1 MPTTSGAT
9 AITAVRRR
17 AGDVNATQRLS
28 DEQVD
33 LAIVSAVERY
43 SKDRPKEA
51 VVDLTGN
58 GTAFYWL
65 ALLTGFVLDWS
76 IVRRIEYPAGPVAT
90 VGTPTFLSPGKDW
103 SIHRT
108 ASVDY
113 LRLNFATPSAAETVR
128 VWYTVV
134 RTWTEASSTVLAPD
148 QNAVLALATSYCLD
162 VLANMS
168 SDNLDTLIPTDTVD
182 YASIQERFRNQAK
195 AWAARYDAHMS
206 AGSGGDSGSGSGS
219 GSGGGAAPKAAAIRR
234 NFDPQG
240 LNPFLTRRGRT

>member
-17 AGDVNATQRLS
+17 AGDVNATQRLT
-28 DEQVD
+28 DDQVD

-43 SKDRPKEA
+43 SKDRPREA

-58 GTAFYWL
+58 GTSFYSL

-113 LRLNFATPSAAETVR
+113 LRLTFATPSTAETVR
-128 VWYTVV
+128 VWYTVP
-134 RTWTEASSTVLAPD
+134 RTWTEASTTVLTPD
-148 QNAVLALATSYCLD
+148 QNAVLALATSYALD

-195 AWAARYDAHMS
+195 AWAARYDAHMG
-206 AGSGGDSGSGSGS
+206 AGSGGNDSG
-219 GSGGGAAPKAAAIRR
+219 GGGAADAAAMPRAAAIRR
-234 NFDPQG
+234 NFDPDG

>member
-1 MPTTSGAT
+1 MNVPTDSMP
-9 AITAVRRR
+9 
-17 AGDVNATQRLS
+17 
-28 DEQVD
+28 
-33 LAIVSAVERY
+33 
-43 SKDRPKEA
+43 
-51 VVDLTGN
+51 
-58 GTAFYWL
+58 
-65 ALLTGFVLDWS
+65 
-76 IVRRIEYPAGPVAT
+76 
-90 VGTPTFLSPGKDW
+90 
-103 SIHRT
+103 
-108 ASVDY
+108 
-113 LRLNFATPSAAETVR
+113 
-128 VWYTVV
+128 
-134 RTWTEASSTVLAPD
+134 STVLAPD

-219 GSGGGAAPKAAAIRR
+219 GSGGGAAPRAAAIRR

>member
-1 MPTTSGAT
+1 M
-9 AITAVRRR
+9 
-17 AGDVNATQRLS
+17 NATQRLT
-28 DEQVD
+28 ETQVD
-33 LAIVSAVERY
+33 LAIVSAVQRY
-43 SKDRPKEA
+43 SKDRPKES

-58 GTAFYWL
+58 GTSFYSL

-76 IVRRIEYPAGPVAT
+76 IVRRIEYPAAPVAT
-90 VGTPTFLSPGKDW
+90 VGTPTFLTPGKDW

-113 LRLNFATPSAAETVR
+113 LRLTYASPSAAETVR
-128 VWYTVV
+128 VWFTIE
-134 RTWTEASSTVLAPD
+134 RIWTEASITVVSPD
-148 QNAVLALATSYCLD
+148 RNAVLALATSYALD

-168 SDNLDTLIPTDTVD
+168 SDNLDTLIPSDTVD

-206 AGSGGDSGSGSGS
+206 AGSGGNAGSGS
-219 GSGGGAAPKAAAIRR
+219 GSGGNSGAAPKAAAIRR

-240 LNPFLTRRGRT
+240 LNTFLTRRGRT